1 MFDELS
7 DITLIETPL
16 MDSAGFLELL
26 LRFCFNLLVVS
37 CIIHLFYYP
46 KSKRR
51 DYYFTFTLI
60 SISIFLMIFLLGSV
74 KLKIGFALGLFAI
87 FGNQCSCRG
96 NQLCRTGMYQL
107 AFHCQYMALR
117 KQSLAETYLL

>member
-37 CIIHLFYYP
+37 LVGEERLLAHRPSYRSSV
-46 KSKRR
+46 SK
-51 DYYFTFTLI
+51 DL
-60 SISIFLMIFLLGSV
+60 
-74 KLKIGFALGLFAI
+74 
-87 FGNQCSCRG
+87 
-96 NQLCRTGMYQL
+96 
-107 AFHCQYMALR
+107 
-117 KQSLAETYLL
+117 

>member
-37 CIIHLFYYP
+37 
-46 KSKRR
+46 
-51 DYYFTFTLI
+51 
-60 SISIFLMIFLLGSV
+60 
-74 KLKIGFALGLFAI
+74 
-87 FGNQCSCRG
+87 
-96 NQLCRTGMYQL
+96 
-107 AFHCQYMALR
+107 
-117 KQSLAETYLL
+117 